1 LLFRRSKCGRCTSTL
16 CSPESVLKK
25 RATLE
30 KVQAQRAEKAA
41 VAKLAKKASRKV
53 IFKKAEAYVKEY
65 RSTERNLIRMRRQAK
80 NAGNFFVEP
89 EAKLAF
95 VIRIRGINQVDPK
108 TRKILQLLR
117 LRQIF
122 NGVFVKLN
130 KATINML
137 RLVEPYIAYGYP
149 NLKSVKELVYKRGY
163 GKVNHQRVPLAD
175 NAIIET
181 ALGAHGIVCIE
192 DLIHE
197 ILTVGPHFKEANNFL
212 WPFKLSSPLGGM
224 SNKGTHFIEGGDAGN
239 RDEKI
244 NNLIRQMN

>member
-1 LLFRRSKCGRCTSTL
+1 MFTALAVCFFAGQL
-16 CSPESVLKK
+16 CSSPSLPSLYRISPESVLKK

-30 KVQAQRAEKAA
+30 KIQAQRAEKAA

-137 RLVEPYIAYGYP
+137 RLVEPYIAYGCV
-149 NLKSVKELVYKRGY
+149 S
-163 GKVNHQRVPLAD
+163 H
-175 NAIIET
+175 
-181 ALGAHGIVCIE
+181 
-192 DLIHE
+192 
-197 ILTVGPHFKEANNFL
+197 
-212 WPFKLSSPLGGM
+212 
-224 SNKGTHFIEGGDAGN
+224 
-239 RDEKI
+239 
-244 NNLIRQMN
+244 